1 MANRLLRL
9 LGSVAYAGLVLVVFV
24 LTAYFAFNLFV
35 RSGVTHVPDLA
46 GLTDQE
52 ATALASD
59 QGLALRVRPEDNAYD
74 DRIAPGK
81 ILRQRPGAG
90 SLVKRGAIVEVV
102 LSRGPQRVA
111 VPDVVGQAAQAAQLA
126 LAAAGLQ
133 PGQMLSVYTSGQGA
147 GLVAMQNPPGG
158 SLVSRAAPVDLYLS
172 IDDPAQTFV
181 MPDLVYRGY
190 DEVKKFFEPRG
201 FKLGNVKFEP
211 YEGIADGVV
220 LRQFPLPGHPLHRR
234 DAIALVVAG
243 AGT

>member
-9 LGSVAYAGLVLVVFV
+9 LATVAYAGLVLVVFV
-24 LTAYFAFNLFV
+24 LSGYFAFSLFV
-35 RSGVTHVPDLA
+35 RSGVTQVPALA

-52 ATALASD
+52 AMALASD

-74 DRIAPGK
+74 DRVPPGHV
-81 ILRQRPGAG
+81 LRQRPSSG
-90 SLVKRGAIVEVV
+90 SLVKRGSLVEIV

-126 LAAAGLQ
+126 LAAAGLP
-133 PGQMLSVYTSGQGA
+133 PGQTLSVYGSGQAA
-147 GLVAMQNPPGG
+147 GLVAMQNPPAG
-158 SLVSRAAPVDLYLS
+158 SLVDRSAPIDLYLT
-172 IDDPAQTFV
+172 IEDLGETYV

-211 YEGIADGVV
+211 YEGIADGTV